1 MLKFIANL
9 FGTKHKAP
17 TAPAPYKVDV
27 PNPVTE
33 QASQA
38 VVKSIAP
45 AKKPARVA
53 KPKAEGTKPAV
64 KAKTARKPKAPK
76 A

>member
-9 FGTKHKAP
+9 FGIKPKAP
-17 TAPAPYKVDV
+17 IAPTPYKVEAPKV
-27 PNPVTE
+27 EVV
-33 QASQA
+33 ASKPA
-38 VVKSIAP
+38 EKP
-45 AKKPARVA
+45 AKTA
-53 KPKAEGTKPAV
+53 KPKAEKKPAV

>member
-9 FGTKHKAP
+9 FGVKHKAP
-17 TAPAPYKVDV
+17 VAPTPYKVEA
-27 PNPVTE
+27 PVATPKVE
-33 QASQA
+33 
-38 VVKSIAP
+38 KSPDTSTP
-45 AKKPARVA
+45 AAKAKPAR
-53 KPKAEGTKPAV
+53 KPKVEGEKKPAV

>member
-9 FGTKHKAP
+9 FGIKHKAP
-17 TAPAPYKVDV
+17 TAPAPYKVEATA
-27 PNPVTE
+27 PVVE
-33 QASQA
+33 QVATPST
-38 VVKSIAP
+38 
-45 AKKPARVA
+45 AKPEAKAKPARVA
-53 KPKAEGTKPAV
+53 KPKAEKKPVV